1 MVGAGPVGLRCA
13 TRLAE
18 KGFSVKVFED
28 HGEVGTPVNCSGLI
42 SKSNTDS
49 LGIPVKECTVNE
61 IRGARIFAPNTTM
74 LEVERK
80 EPVAYVVDRAQYDK
94 VHLKQAQDAGVQ
106 IQYHSR
112 VIDARGG
119 TLFVKVGERGEMEK
133 SKVIVGADG
142 VQSKVRKIMG
152 FEPGSESFVHS
163 IQMTAKGKFD
173 PHFVEVHLGPFAPG
187 YFAWVIPE
195 SKSVARMGLGF
206 KVGTNPNEAFKKFIE
221 SRGFE
226 VETCFHCSA
235 LIPCTPPMK
244 NVVKEN
250 MALVGDA
257 AMQAKA
263 TTGGG
268 LILGAMAA
276 DILSESI
283 IGHLKNGTAL
293 TQYEKNLKDL
303 NKEFNLHWKIRQY
316 FNALNEDQVNR
327 LFIKAKKA
335 GVEEFLSKEG
345 DMDMPSKFIGKALA
359 RPRLF
364 LLAPQLLRMA
374 LA

>member
-1 MVGAGPVGLRCA
+1 
-13 TRLAE
+13 
-18 KGFSVKVFED
+18 
-28 HGEVGTPVNCSGLI
+28 
-42 SKSNTDS
+42 
-49 LGIPVKECTVNE
+49 
-61 IRGARIFAPNTTM
+61 
-74 LEVERK
+74 
-80 EPVAYVVDRAQYDK
+80 
-94 VHLKQAQDAGVQ
+94 
-106 IQYHSR
+106 
-112 VIDARGG
+112 
-119 TLFVKVGERGEMEK
+119 
-133 SKVIVGADG
+133 
-142 VQSKVRKIMG
+142 
-152 FEPGSESFVHS
+152 
-163 IQMTAKGKFD
+163 
-173 PHFVEVHLGPFAPG
+173 
-187 YFAWVIPE
+187 
-195 SKSVARMGLGF
+195 
-206 KVGTNPNEAFKKFIE
+206 
-221 SRGFE
+221 
-226 VETCFHCSA
+226 
-235 LIPCTPPMK
+235 MK